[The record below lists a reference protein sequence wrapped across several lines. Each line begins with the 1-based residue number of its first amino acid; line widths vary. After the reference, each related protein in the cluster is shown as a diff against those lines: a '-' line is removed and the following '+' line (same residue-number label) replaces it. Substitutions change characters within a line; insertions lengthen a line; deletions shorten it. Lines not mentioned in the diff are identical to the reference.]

1 MNICCG
7 VPQGSIL
14 GPKLFILYINMIKDM
29 VNLSKILKF
38 IIFADDT
45 NLFCLSKDTASLSA
59 TICKVKHK
67 KNIRR
72 MKSFF

>member
-1 MNICCG
+1 
-7 VPQGSIL
+7 
-14 GPKLFILYINMIKDM
+14 M

-72 MKSFF
+72 MK